1 VNILILN
8 GSPKKRLSASRFFSN
23 MLKIMLLG
31 CNVTEHLIRN
41 NENNTIFECMK
52 TADAVILSVPLY
64 VDSIPSHVLRFLH
77 AAEQFCKNNDCHFKL
92 YVISNSGFVAGHN
105 NETHLDQ
112 YKCWCERSGIV
123 YGGGLGIGGG
133 VMLHVVFFVGLFLG
147 AGGLIVK
154 VIINIF
160 SGADFLFDK
169 SFAALAY
176 RIGIWL
182 FFSLGMLICEYR
194 LAAVIKKGKTI
205 KNMYT
210 RVMVPSFVFL
220 VFSDIF
226 MAITALFNGKLI
238 FSLFRK
244 EK

>member
-1 VNILILN
+1 
-8 GSPKKRLSASRFFSN
+8 
-23 MLKIMLLG
+23 
-31 CNVTEHLIRN
+31 
-41 NENNTIFECMK
+41 
-52 TADAVILSVPLY
+52 

-77 AAEQFCKNNDCHFKL
+77 EAEQFCKTNACHFKL
-92 YVISNSGFVAGHN
+92 YVISNSGFVAGYN

-147 AGGLIVK
+147 IGGLIVK
-154 VIINIF
+154 CLINIF
-160 SGADFLFDK
+160 SGSAFVFDK
-169 SFAALAY
+169 SFVAAAY

-182 FFSLGMLICEYR
+182 FFSIGMLVCEYR
-194 LAAVIKKGKTI
+194 LAAFIKNGKTV

-226 MAITALFNGKLI
+226 MAVAALFHGKLI

>member
-1 VNILILN
+1 MNIVILN

-23 MLKIMLLG
+23 ILKIMVLG
-31 CNVTEHLIRN
+31 NKIIEHTIRHK
-41 NENNTIFECMK
+41 EQSAIFESLK
-52 TADAVILSVPLY
+52 IADAVIISVPLY
-64 VDSIPSHVLRFLH
+64 VDSIPSHVLQFLQE
-77 AAEQFCKNNDCHFKL
+77 AEQSCKSNTCHFKL

-112 YKCWCERSGIV
+112 YKCWCERSGMV

-147 AGGLIVK
+147 IGGLIVK
-154 VIINIF
+154 IITNIF
-160 SGADFLFDK
+160 SGTAFVFDRLFI
-169 SFAALAY
+169 ALAY
-176 RIGIWL
+176 RIGMWL
-182 FFSLGMLICEYR
+182 FFSIGMLIGECR
-194 LAAVIKKGKTI
+194 LAAAVKKNKTI

-220 VFSDIF
+220 VFSDVF
-226 MAITALFNGKLI
+226 MVISALFNGNFI
-238 FSLFRK
+238 FSLLKK